1 MISDLRF
8 AISDLQLPIADLRL
22 PTTDFRF
29 AISDCIATGRIACE
43 CYPKSEIANH
53 QTEIGNRQ
61 SVIDNWQSAIGN
73 RKSAIANQKSNAG
86 FTLLELVMV
95 MTIIVVLA
103 AIGVTSYQSIQLKAR
118 ETILRENLRTMR
130 KMIDQYS
137 ADKEKLPSSLDDL
150 APDYIREIPVDPI
163 TGQKDWVVDMGEDTI
178 SRDGG
183 TGVVDVHSAA
193 AGESTD
199 GTAYRDL

>member
-1 MISDLRF
+1 
-8 AISDLQLPIADLRL
+8 LPIASFADLCV
-22 PTTDFRF
+22 F
-29 AISDCIATGRIACE
+29 ARTLILGSSSVEFAQRRKG
-43 CYPKSEIANH
+43 P
-53 QTEIGNRQ
+53 Q
-61 SVIDNWQSAIGN
+61 SSQ
-73 RKSAIANQKSNAG
+73 SAIANRQSAIFNPNSG

-103 AIGVTSYQSIQLKAR
+103 AISVTSYQSIQLKAR
-118 ETILRENLRTMR
+118 ETILKENLRTMR

-150 APDYIREIPVDPI
+150 APDYIREIPIDPI